1 MKMLGWIFDGIQKSE
16 EITLIGFDSKK
27 SGMCGPWIP
36 LELGI
41 TQTYLLDSM
50 SGLIR
55 RKIVCSEM
63 VKNTVFPLPLI
74 F

>member
-1 MKMLGWIFDGIQKSE
+1 MLGWIFDGIQKSE
-16 EITLIGFDSKK
+16 EISLIVFDSKK

-36 LELGI
+36 LELGV

-63 VKNTVFPLPLI
+63 VKNTVFPHSFI